1 MTQGFR
7 TRNALHHPPLSQHR
21 PIEPSRR
28 FVLLALAVIFAGWCL
43 AGYIDAGIER
53 DQELA
58 RTQARLARCEQAKT
72 PAAARLIIAGET
84 IHHPDRHIARTW

>member
-1 MTQGFR
+1 MAIGLKSRQ
-7 TRNALHHPPLSQHR
+7 ALHTLHQARRRSN
-21 PIEPSRR
+21 PSNRITALCLAGI
-28 FVLLALAVIFAGWCL
+28 FVLWCL
-43 AGYIDAGIER
+43 AGYIDAGVER

-58 RTQARLARCEQAKT
+58 RMKARLARCEQAKT